1 MHDSLICPITFDL
14 FRDPVVAEDGHSYER
29 EAIIN
34 WIRANGTSPLTR
46 EPLTV
51 GALRPNHT
59 LKKLVDEFETAS
71 RSKNFQFKLGVDV
84 KTKSH
89 RALFQ
94 TFGKT
99 IYEAEWIKDNDS
111 RPRIVLLK
119 INGARAKKEAS
130 FYVDLTR
137 HPSIVRTFGL
147 VHSDNNEDDQDTQNS
162 VTLLQELAPEGSL
175 YEVLQ
180 HIGLNEN
187 ILQAMFLQITDAM
200 IFLAH
205 NGIIHGDLACR
216 NVLVF
221 RLDKQEPHKNIV
233 KLTDFGIS
241 RHSKL
246 YAPTNSTATTTI
258 NIVPTRYAAPEVL
271 ANEQYSEKSDV
282 YSIGVLMWE
291 AYSKGKIPWSQSNSD
306 AEVKRQSTCRTASME
321 LRSNREQARAHLN
334 TDYTTAR
341 DISASHHDYTSTRRT
356 ASPRDKQFTTTEGKL
371 ALNNNPTLLA
381 SLAALH
387 HLLGSMDNKN
397 KNYRAARFQFEEL
410 LKLFLSFTLEDNQ
423 ILSAT
428 YSNIGSMFC
437 QDDQHE
443 QAIISMSI
451 KIFVTL

>member
-1 MHDSLICPITFDL
+1 
-14 FRDPVVAEDGHSYER
+14 
-29 EAIIN
+29 
-34 WIRANGTSPLTR
+34 
-46 EPLTV
+46 
-51 GALRPNHT
+51 
-59 LKKLVDEFETAS
+59 LKRLVDEFETAN

-119 INGARAKKEAS
+119 IDGARAKKEAS
-130 FYVDLTR
+130 FYVDLSR
-137 HPSIVRTFGL
+137 HPNIVRTFGL
-147 VHSDNNEDDQDTQNS
+147 VHSGDNDDDEDTQNS

-180 HIGLNEN
+180 HISLNEN
-187 ILQAMFLQITDAM
+187 ILQAIFLQIVDAM
-200 IFLAH
+200 VFLAH

-246 YAPTNSTATTTI
+246 YAPTNTVATTMI

-282 YSIGVLMWE
+282 YSMGVLMWE
-291 AYSKGKIPWSQSNSD
+291 AYSQGKIPWSNINSD
-306 AEVKRQSTCRTASME
+306 DEVKRQVTQGEKLQKPKNCSPQMWSVIESCFI
-321 LRSNREQARAHLN
+321 LRAEDRPPF
-334 TDYTTAR
+334 TTLKHNLLSV
-341 DISASHHDYTSTRRT
+341 IYQLKTSTVR
-356 ASPRDKQFTTTEGKL
+356 
-371 ALNNNPTLLA
+371 
-381 SLAALH
+381 
-387 HLLGSMDNKN
+387 
-397 KNYRAARFQFEEL
+397 
-410 LKLFLSFTLEDNQ
+410 
-423 ILSAT
+423 
-428 YSNIGSMFC
+428 
-437 QDDQHE
+437 
-443 QAIISMSI
+443 
-451 KIFVTL
+451 KIFFK